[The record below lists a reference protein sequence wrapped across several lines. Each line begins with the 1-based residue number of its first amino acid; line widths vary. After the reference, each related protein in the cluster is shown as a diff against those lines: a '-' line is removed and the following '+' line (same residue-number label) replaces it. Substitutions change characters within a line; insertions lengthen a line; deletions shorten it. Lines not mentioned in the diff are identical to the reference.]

1 MFLKIIK
8 KKSKKLM
15 QIFVDFGILN
25 LNFKK
30 IFAFF
35 KYLGKK
41 SFSSVDLVKTI
52 TYQRNFLIKDHF
64 LKIKAHEI
72 IKI

>member
-1 MFLKIIK
+1 
-8 KKSKKLM
+8 M

-25 LNFKK
+25 LNFKN

-52 TYQRNFLIKDHF
+52 TYQIFKGIFL
-64 LKIKAHEI
+64 
-72 IKI
+72 